1 MTSGKFGMTFE
12 SIVTGRSLR
21 AQAQI
26 ACAAIAG
33 AGASIAIA
41 PDLRGVLGAL
51 LALMMLSIAL
61 TDARHG
67 IIPDEW
73 NAAGLTLA
81 ILNAVLQNPDRVVE
95 AMAAAVLRGGV
106 LALLFLGLR
115 VAYRGLRGREGIG
128 LGDVKLA
135 VVAGAWLDWLTMAIA
150 VEVAAVA
157 GLVTYLVRRYWLG
170 RQLHM
175 TSRLPFG
182 LFFAP
187 AIWLGWLLETTMVLA
202 PPFGRFS

>member
-1 MTSGKFGMTFE
+1 MTFE
-12 SIVTGRSLR
+12 SIVSGRSMR
-21 AQAQI
+21 AQAQV
-26 ACAAIAG
+26 ACVAIIG
-33 AGASIAIA
+33 VGTSIAVA

-51 LALMMLSIAL
+51 LALMMLAIAL
-61 TDARHG
+61 TDARLG
-67 IIPDEW
+67 IIPNEW

-81 ILNAVLQNPDRVVE
+81 VLNAVLQYPDTMVE

-135 VVAGAWLDWLTMAIA
+135 VVAGAWLDWLTIPIA
-150 VEVAAVA
+150 VELAAVA
-157 GLVTYLVRRYWLG
+157 GLMTYLVRRCWLG
-170 RQLHM
+170 RPLHR

-187 AIWLGWLLETTMVLA
+187 AIWLGWLLQITMVLA
-202 PPFGRFS
+202 SPLGRFSWS

>member
-1 MTSGKFGMTFE
+1 MTFD
-12 SIVTGRSLR
+12 SLVTGRSMR
-21 AQAQI
+21 AHAQI
-26 ACAAIAG
+26 ACVAIIS
-33 AGASIAIA
+33 AGASIAVA

-51 LALMMLSIAL
+51 LALMMLAIAL
-61 TDARHG
+61 NDARLG

-73 NAAGLTLA
+73 SAAGLTLA
-81 ILNAVLQNPDRVVE
+81 LLNAVLQNPDRMVE

-106 LALLFLGLR
+106 LALLFLCLR
-115 VAYRGLRGREGIG
+115 AAYRGLRGREGIG

-150 VEVAAVA
+150 VELAAVA

-170 RQLHM
+170 RGLHM
-175 TSRLPFG
+175 TSRLRFC

-187 AIWLGWLLETTMVLA
+187 AIWLGWLLETTMVL
-202 PPFGRFS
+202 PLGRFS

>member
-1 MTSGKFGMTFE
+1 MTFE
-12 SIVTGRSLR
+12 PIAAGRSMR

-26 ACAAIAG
+26 VCVAIIG
-33 AGASIAIA
+33 VGTSIAVA

-51 LALMMLSIAL
+51 LALMMLAIAL
-61 TDARHG
+61 TDARLG

-81 ILNAVLQNPDRVVE
+81 VLNAVLQNPDTMVE

-135 VVAGAWLDWLTMAIA
+135 VVAGAWLDWLTIPIA
-150 VEVAAVA
+150 VELAAVA
-157 GLVTYLVRRYWLG
+157 GLMTYLVRRCWLG
-170 RQLHM
+170 TPLHM

-202 PPFGRFS
+202 PSLGRFS

>member
-1 MTSGKFGMTFE
+1 
-12 SIVTGRSLR
+12 
-21 AQAQI
+21 
-26 ACAAIAG
+26 ACVAVIG
-33 AGASIAIA
+33 ALVSVVVA

-51 LALMMLSIAL
+51 LAWVMLAIAV
-61 TDARHG
+61 TDASFG

-81 ILNAVLQNPDRVVE
+81 MLNAVLQNPDTMVE

-135 VVAGAWLDWLTMAIA
+135 VVAGAWLGWLTIPIV
-150 VEVAAVA
+150 VELAALA
-157 GLVTYLVRRYWLG
+157 GLATYLVRRCWLG
-170 RQLHM
+170 HALQMH
-175 TSRLPFG
+175 SRLPFG

-187 AIWLGWLLETTMVLA
+187 AIWLGWLLESVSGPASRL
-202 PPFGRFS
+202 GGLLWS

>member
-1 MTSGKFGMTFE
+1 MM
-12 SIVTGRSLR
+12 
-21 AQAQI
+21 
-26 ACAAIAG
+26 ACVAITAAVV
-33 AGASIAIA
+33 SIAVA

-51 LALMMLSIAL
+51 LAWVMLAIAL
-61 TDARHG
+61 TDASLG

-81 ILNAVLQNPDRVVE
+81 VLNAVLQNPDTMVE

-115 VAYRGLRGREGIG
+115 VGYRGLRGREGIG

-135 VVAGAWLDWLTMAIA
+135 VVAGAWLGWLTIPIA
-150 VEVAAVA
+150 VELAAVA
-157 GLVTYLVRRYWLG
+157 GLATYLVRRYWLG
-170 RQLHM
+170 RALQM

-187 AIWLGWLLETTMVLA
+187 AIWLGWLLETTSGLA
-202 PPFGRFS
+202 TRLGGLLWS

>member
-1 MTSGKFGMTFE
+1 M
-12 SIVTGRSLR
+12 R
-21 AQAQI
+21 AQALI
-26 ACAAIAG
+26 ACAAIIG
-33 AGASIAIA
+33 AVVSIVIA

-51 LALMMLSIAL
+51 LACVMLAIAL
-61 TDARHG
+61 TDASLG

-73 NAAGLTLA
+73 NAAGLSLA
-81 ILNAVLQNPDRVVE
+81 MLSAVLQNPDTMVE

-135 VVAGAWLDWLTMAIA
+135 VVAGAWLDWLTIPIV
-150 VEVAAVA
+150 VELAAVA
-157 GLVTYLVRRYWLG
+157 GLATYLVRRYWLG
-170 RQLHM
+170 RALHM

-187 AIWLGWLLETTMVLA
+187 AIWLGWLLESTSDHASWL
-202 PPFGRFS
+202 GGLLWS

>member
-1 MTSGKFGMTFE
+1 MTFE
-12 SIVTGRSLR
+12 SIVSGRSMR
-21 AQAQI
+21 AQTQV
-26 ACAAIAG
+26 ACVAIIG
-33 AGASIAIA
+33 VGTSIAVA

-51 LALMMLSIAL
+51 LALIMLAIAL
-61 TDARHG
+61 TDGRLG

-81 ILNAVLQNPDRVVE
+81 VLNAVLQNPDTMVE

-115 VAYRGLRGREGIG
+115 VAYRALRGREGIG

-135 VVAGAWLDWLTMAIA
+135 VVAGAWLDWLTIPIA
-150 VEVAAVA
+150 VELAAVA
-157 GLVTYLVRRYWLG
+157 GLMTYVARRCWLG
-170 RQLHM
+170 RPLHR

-187 AIWLGWLLETTMVLA
+187 AIWLGWLVETTMVLA
-202 PPFGRFS
+202 PSLGRFS

>member
-1 MTSGKFGMTFE
+1 MTFE
-12 SIVTGRSLR
+12 SIVSGRSMR
-21 AQAQI
+21 AQAQV
-26 ACAAIAG
+26 ACVAIIG
-33 AGASIAIA
+33 VGTSIAVA

-51 LALMMLSIAL
+51 LALIMLAIAL
-61 TDARHG
+61 TDGRLG

-81 ILNAVLQNPDRVVE
+81 VLNAVLQNPDTMVE

-135 VVAGAWLDWLTMAIA
+135 VVAGAWLDWLTIPIA
-150 VEVAAVA
+150 VELAAVA
-157 GLVTYLVRRYWLG
+157 GLMTYLVRRCWLG
-170 RQLHM
+170 RPLHR

-182 LFFAP
+182 LYFAP
-187 AIWLGWLLETTMVLA
+187 AIWLGWLLQITMVLA
-202 PPFGRFS
+202 SPLGRFSWS

>member
-1 MTSGKFGMTFE
+1 M
-12 SIVTGRSLR
+12 R
-21 AQAQI
+21 AQLQI
-26 ACAAIAG
+26 ACVALIG
-33 AGASIAIA
+33 AVVSIVLA

-51 LALMMLSIAL
+51 LAWVMLAIAL
-61 TDARHG
+61 TDATLG

-81 ILNAVLQNPDRVVE
+81 VLNAVVQNPDAMAE

-115 VAYRGLRGREGIG
+115 VAYRELRGREGIG

-135 VVAGAWLDWLTMAIA
+135 VVAGAWLGWLIIPIA
-150 VEVAAVA
+150 VELAAVA
-157 GLVTYLVRRYWLG
+157 GLATYLVQRYWLG
-170 RQLHM
+170 RSLQLH
-175 TSRLPFG
+175 SRLPFG

-187 AIWLGWLLETTMVLA
+187 AIWLGWLLETSVA
-202 PPFGRFS
+202 PRWGELLWF

>member
-1 MTSGKFGMTFE
+1 MTFV
-12 SIVTGRSLR
+12 SILTGRSMR

-26 ACAAIAG
+26 ACVAIIG
-33 AGASIAIA
+33 AGTSIAVV

-51 LALMMLSIAL
+51 LVLMMLAIAL
-61 TDARHG
+61 TDARLG

-81 ILNAVLQNPDRVVE
+81 LLNAVLQNPDRMVE
-95 AMAAAVLRGGV
+95 VMAAAVLRGGV

-150 VEVAAVA
+150 VELAAVA

-170 RQLHM
+170 RLLQM

-187 AIWLGWLLETTMVLA
+187 AIWVGWFLETTRVLA

>member
-1 MTSGKFGMTFE
+1 MTFE
-12 SIVTGRSLR
+12 SIVSGRSMR
-21 AQAQI
+21 AQAQV
-26 ACAAIAG
+26 ACVAIIG
-33 AGASIAIA
+33 VGTSIAVA

-51 LALMMLSIAL
+51 LALIMLAIAL
-61 TDARHG
+61 TDGRLG

-81 ILNAVLQNPDRVVE
+81 VLNAVLQNPDTMVE

-135 VVAGAWLDWLTMAIA
+135 VVAGAWLDWLTIPIA
-150 VEVAAVA
+150 VELAAVA
-157 GLVTYLVRRYWLG
+157 GLMTYVARRCWLG
-170 RQLHM
+170 RPLHR

-187 AIWLGWLLETTMVLA
+187 AIWLGWLVETTMVLA
-202 PPFGRFS
+202 PSLGRFS

>member
-1 MTSGKFGMTFE
+1 MTFD
-12 SIVTGRSLR
+12 SLVTGRSMR
-21 AQAQI
+21 AHAQI
-26 ACAAIAG
+26 ACVAIISAG
-33 AGASIAIA
+33 TSIAVA
-41 PDLRGVLGAL
+41 PDLRGALGAL
-51 LALMMLSIAL
+51 LALMMLAIAL
-61 TDARHG
+61 NDARLG
-67 IIPDEW
+67 VIPDEW
-73 NAAGLTLA
+73 SAAGLTLA
-81 ILNAVLQNPDRVVE
+81 LLNAVLQNPDRMVE

-106 LALLFLGLR
+106 LSLLFLGLR

-150 VEVAAVA
+150 VELAAVA
-157 GLVTYLVRRYWLG
+157 GLLTYLVRRYWLG

-187 AIWLGWLLETTMVLA
+187 AVWLGWLLETTMVLA
-202 PPFGRFS
+202 PLGRFS

>member
-1 MTSGKFGMTFE
+1 MGMTFE
-12 SIVTGRSLR
+12 PILARRPMR
-21 AQAQI
+21 AQVLI
-26 ACAAIAG
+26 ACVAIMG
-33 AGASIAIA
+33 TVMSFVVA
-41 PDLRGVLGAL
+41 PDLQGLLGAL
-51 LALMMLSIAL
+51 LACVMLVIAL

-73 NAAGLTLA
+73 NAAGLMLGVIHA
-81 ILNAVLQNPDRVVE
+81 ALQNPDMMVE

-115 VAYRGLRGREGIG
+115 LGYRALRGRDGIG

-135 VVAGAWLDWLTMAIA
+135 VVAGAWLDWLTMPIAI
-150 VEVAAVA
+150 ELAAVA
-157 GLVTYLVRRYWLG
+157 GLVTYFARRYWLK
-170 RQLHM
+170 QPVHM

-187 AIWLGWLLETTMVLA
+187 AIWLGWLLEAAVLLPRSLGGA
-202 PPFGRFS
+202 SWS

>member
-1 MTSGKFGMTFE
+1 MTFE
-12 SIVTGRSLR
+12 SIVSGRSMR
-21 AQAQI
+21 AQTQV
-26 ACAAIAG
+26 ACVAIIG
-33 AGASIAIA
+33 VGTSIAVA

-51 LALMMLSIAL
+51 LALIMLAIAL
-61 TDARHG
+61 TDGRLG

-81 ILNAVLQNPDRVVE
+81 VLNAALQNPDTMVE

-135 VVAGAWLDWLTMAIA
+135 VVAGAWLDWLTIPIA
-150 VEVAAVA
+150 VELAAVA
-157 GLVTYLVRRYWLG
+157 GLMTYVARRCWLG
-170 RQLHM
+170 RPLHR

-187 AIWLGWLLETTMVLA
+187 AIWLGWLLQITMVLA
-202 PPFGRFS
+202 SPLGRFSWS

>member
-1 MTSGKFGMTFE
+1 M
-12 SIVTGRSLR
+12 R
-21 AQAQI
+21 AHAQI
-26 ACAAIAG
+26 SCVAIIGVGTSLAV
-33 AGASIAIA
+33 A
-41 PDLRGVLGAL
+41 PDLRGALGAL
-51 LALMMLSIAL
+51 LALMMLAIAL
-61 TDARHG
+61 NDARLG
-67 IIPDEW
+67 VIPDEW
-73 NAAGLTLA
+73 SAAGLTLA
-81 ILNAVLQNPDRVVE
+81 LLNAVLQNPDRMVE

-106 LALLFLGLR
+106 LSLLFLGLR

-150 VEVAAVA
+150 VELAAVA
-157 GLVTYLVRRYWLG
+157 GLLTYLVRRYWLG

-187 AIWLGWLLETTMVLA
+187 AVWLGWLLETTMVLA
-202 PPFGRFS
+202 PLGRFS

>member
-1 MTSGKFGMTFE
+1 MTFE
-12 SIVTGRSLR
+12 SIVSGRSMR
-21 AQAQI
+21 AQTQV
-26 ACAAIAG
+26 ACVAIIG
-33 AGASIAIA
+33 VGTSIAVA

-51 LALMMLSIAL
+51 LALIMLAIAL
-61 TDARHG
+61 TDGRLG

-81 ILNAVLQNPDRVVE
+81 VLNAVLQNPDTMVE

-135 VVAGAWLDWLTMAIA
+135 VVAGAWLDWLTIPIA
-150 VEVAAVA
+150 VELAAVA
-157 GLVTYLVRRYWLG
+157 GLMTYLVRRCWLG
-170 RQLHM
+170 RPLHR

-187 AIWLGWLLETTMVLA
+187 AIWLGWLLQITMVLA
-202 PPFGRFS
+202 SPLGRFSWS

>member
-1 MTSGKFGMTFE
+1 MTFE
-12 SIVTGRSLR
+12 SIVTGRSMR

-26 ACAAIAG
+26 ACVAIVG
-33 AGASIAIA
+33 AGTSIAVA

-51 LALMMLSIAL
+51 LALMMLAIAL
-61 TDARHG
+61 TDARLG

-73 NAAGLTLA
+73 NAATLTLA
-81 ILNAVLQNPDRVVE
+81 LLDAVLQNPDRMVE

-150 VEVAAVA
+150 VEVAAMA

-187 AIWLGWLLETTMVLA
+187 AIWVGWLLETTMMLA
-202 PPFGRFS
+202 PPFGRFSWP

>member
-1 MTSGKFGMTFE
+1 MTFE
-12 SIVTGRSLR
+12 TTVAGRSLR

-26 ACAAIAG
+26 ACVAIIG
-33 AGASIAIA
+33 AGTSIMVA

-51 LALMMLSIAL
+51 LALLMLAIAL
-61 TDARHG
+61 TDARLG

-73 NAAGLTLA
+73 NSAGLSLA
-81 ILNAVLQNPDRVVE
+81 LLNALLQNPDTMVE

-135 VVAGAWLDWLTMAIA
+135 VVAGAWLDWLTIAIV
-150 VEVAAVA
+150 VELAAVA
-157 GLVTYLVRRYWLG
+157 GLLTFLVRRYWFG
-170 RQLHM
+170 QRLHM

-182 LFFAP
+182 MFFAP
-187 AIWLGWLLETTMVLA
+187 AIWLGWLLETTLVLA
-202 PPFGRFS
+202 PPFGRFSWS

>member
-1 MTSGKFGMTFE
+1 M
-12 SIVTGRSLR
+12 R
-21 AQAQI
+21 AHAQI
-26 ACAAIAG
+26 ACVAIIS
-33 AGASIAIA
+33 AGASIAVA

-51 LALMMLSIAL
+51 LALMMLAIAL
-61 TDARHG
+61 NDARLG

-73 NAAGLTLA
+73 SAAGLTLA
-81 ILNAVLQNPDRVVE
+81 LLNAVLQNPDRMVE

-106 LALLFLGLR
+106 LSLLFLGLR

-135 VVAGAWLDWLTMAIA
+135 VVTGAWLDWLTMAIA
-150 VEVAAVA
+150 VELAAVA
-157 GLVTYLVRRYWLG
+157 GLVAYLVRRYWLG

-187 AIWLGWLLETTMVLA
+187 AIWLGWLLETAMVLVY
-202 PPFGRFS
+202 PLGRFS

>member
-1 MTSGKFGMTFE
+1 MTFE
-12 SIVTGRSLR
+12 SIISRRPMR
-21 AQAQI
+21 AQVQI
-26 ACAAIAG
+26 ACFAILG
-33 AGASIAIA
+33 AVVSIAVA

-51 LALMMLSIAL
+51 LAWVMLAIAL
-61 TDARHG
+61 TDATLG

-81 ILNAVLQNPDRVVE
+81 VLNAVLQNPDATVE

-115 VAYRGLRGREGIG
+115 VVYRAVRGREGIG

-135 VVAGAWLDWLTMAIA
+135 VVAGAWLGWLIIPIV
-150 VEVAAVA
+150 VELAALA
-157 GLVTYLVRRYWLG
+157 GLATYLVRRYWLG
-170 RQLHM
+170 RPMQMH
-175 TSRLPFG
+175 SRLPFG

-187 AIWLGWLLETTMVLA
+187 AIWLGWLLETTSVLSLRL
-202 PPFGRFS
+202 GGLSWS

>member
-1 MTSGKFGMTFE
+1 MTFE
-12 SIVTGRSLR
+12 TTVTGRSLR
-21 AQAQI
+21 AQVQI
-26 ACAAIAG
+26 ACAAIIG
-33 AGASIAIA
+33 AGASIAVA
-41 PDLRGVLGAL
+41 PNLRGVLGAL
-51 LALMMLSIAL
+51 LALVTLAIAL
-61 TDARHG
+61 TDARLG

-73 NAAGLTLA
+73 NAAGLNLA
-81 ILNAVLQNPDRVVE
+81 LLNAVLQNPDSMVE

-115 VAYRGLRGREGIG
+115 IAYRGLRGREGIG

-150 VEVAAVA
+150 VELAAVA
-157 GLVTYLVRRYWLG
+157 GLLTFLMRRYWLG
-170 RQLHM
+170 RKLHM

-187 AIWLGWLLETTMVLA
+187 AIWLGWLLETMMALA
-202 PPFGRFS
+202 PPFGRFSWS